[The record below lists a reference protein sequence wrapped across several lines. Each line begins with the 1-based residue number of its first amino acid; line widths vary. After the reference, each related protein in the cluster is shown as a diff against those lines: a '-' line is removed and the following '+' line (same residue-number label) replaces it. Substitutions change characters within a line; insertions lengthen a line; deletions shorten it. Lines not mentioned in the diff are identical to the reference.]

1 MTISSKRI
9 AVVGTGYWGQN
20 LVRNFHELGCL
31 TAICDNDPQNLTPIR
46 QRYSSVKS
54 TEKYEDILRN
64 KDIDA
69 VVIATP
75 AATHYEMARA
85 AMLAG
90 KDLFVEKPLALK
102 IEEAEELVELAK
114 THRRVLM
121 VDHLLQYHPAV
132 TKLKGLIDAGKLG
145 KLLYLYSNRLNI
157 GRLRTT
163 ENILWSFAPHDISVI
178 LSLVNKMPTDVK
190 VFGEAYLQDDVYDTT
205 ITDLTFGDRLK
216 AHIYVSWLHP
226 FKEQKLVVIG
236 NYGMAVFNDV
246 EPEEKLTFYPHK
258 IEWIKQVPVASKAN
272 KEIIPVDKKE
282 PLKEACQHF
291 LDCLEQRSTPRTDA
305 EEALNVLKILQQ
317 AQEHLDREHAQ
328 GH

>member
-1 MTISSKRI
+1 MASLKRI
-9 AVVGTGYWGQN
+9 AVAGTGYWGKN

-31 TAICDNDPQNLTPIR
+31 HAVCDSDPQNLNSARSQSP
-46 QRYSSVKS
+46 SVKCLDN
-54 TEKYEDILRN
+54 YDDVLN
-64 KDIDA
+64 DKDIDA
-69 VVIATP
+69 VVISTP
-75 AATHYEMARA
+75 AATHYEMTKA
-85 AMLAG
+85 AILAG
-90 KDLFVEKPLALK
+90 KDIFVEKPLALN
-102 IEEAEELVELAK
+102 ISEAKELVELTK
-114 THRRVLM
+114 THKRILM

-132 TKLKGLIDAGKLG
+132 IKLKELIDEGRLG
-145 KLLYLYSNRLNI
+145 KILYLYSNRLNI

-178 LSLVNKMPTDVK
+178 LSLVNKMPISVK
-190 VFGEAYLQDDVYDTT
+190 VFGEAYLQDGVYDTT

-258 IEWIKQVPVASKAN
+258 IEWIKQMPVASKAN
-272 KEIIPVDKKE
+272 KEVIAIEKNE

-291 LDCLEQRSTPRTDA
+291 LECIEKRTTPRTDA
-305 EEALNVLKILQQ
+305 VEALQVLKILQQ
-317 AQEHLDREHAQ
+317 AQEHLDKEHGQ
-328 GH
+328 HS